1 MRNKKHKRNRI
12 PILNSE
18 TLKKWILII
27 DNDDH
32 YAISAPD
39 AERWASA
46 YTEYVQWYRIVEENG
61 MYTRDGLLSFGAY
74 CLRDAQNVLRD
85 IESEIGFKPLNWDE
99 VRIEPQH

>member
-1 MRNKKHKRNRI
+1 MRNRKHKRNRI

-39 AERWASA
+39 AERWANA
-46 YTEYVQWYRIVEENG
+46 YTEYVQWYRIWTG
-61 MYTRDGLLSFGAY
+61 PKYHRTAS
-74 CLRDAQNVLRD
+74 
-85 IESEIGFKPLNWDE
+85 IT
-99 VRIEPQH
+99 